1 MPAVSQA
8 DGERPHTGHAPA
20 ADVLTAE
27 RAYLLQS
34 REFLHLMREDV
45 LSLKALGG
53 DPISEEYLKAELY
66 HRAEAL
72 KDLPGTPLFFG
83 RLDYRATR
91 RPART
96 GRSALTRRSA
106 PAGRPAPAGGSTLTS
121 RAARAALTSRAARA
135 CRAARPSTSAGVTC
149 TTPAVIPSSSTGGP
163 RCPGPSTAPAGPS
176 RWASRCAGGSAS
188 PAGS

>member
-8 DGERPHTGHAPA
+8 DGEPPHTGHAPA

-53 DPISEEYLKAELY
+53 DPISEEYLKAGLY

-83 RLDYRATR
+83 RLDYRADVPSGPDGQVSADAQV
-91 RPART
+91 RP
-96 GRSALTRRSA
+96 
-106 PAGRPAPAGGSTLTS
+106 GGED
-121 RAARAALTSRAARA
+121 RAA
-135 CRAARPSTSAGVTC
+135 
-149 TTPAVIPSSSTGGP
+149 TGG
-163 RCPGPSTAPAGPS
+163 AGP
-176 RWASRCAGGSAS
+176 R
-188 PAGS
+188 

>member
-8 DGERPHTGHAPA
+8 DGEPPHTGHAPA
-20 ADVLTAE
+20 AGVLTAE
-27 RAYLLQS
+27 RVYLLQS

-53 DPISEEYLKAELY
+53 DPISEEYLKAGLY

-83 RLDYRATR
+83 RLDYHADAPSGPDGQV
-91 RPART
+91 RPGGKT
-96 GRSALTRRSA
+96 G
-106 PAGRPAPAGGSTLTS
+106 PAGGSTLT
-121 RAARAALTSRAARA
+121 RAARA

-149 TTPAVIPSSSTGGP
+149 TTPAVIPWSSIGGP

>member
-1 MPAVSQA
+1 MSAVSQA
-8 DGERPHTGHAPA
+8 EGEPPGTGHAPG

-27 RAYLLQS
+27 RAYLLKS

-83 RLDYRATR
+83 RLDYRDDPIGAGGQISGGQVSGGQ
-91 RPART
+91 RPA
-96 GRSALTRRSA
+96 
-106 PAGRPAPAGGSTLTS
+106 
-121 RAARAALTSRAARA
+121 AARS
-135 CRAARPSTSAGVTC
+135 AARPSISAGVTS
-149 TTPAVIPSSSTGGP
+149 TTRAVIPWSSTGAL
-163 RCPGPSTAPAGPS
+163 RCPGRSTGPAGPS
-176 RWASRCAGGSAS
+176 RWASSCAGGSGS
-188 PAGS
+188 PAAN